1 MNDAVITLN
10 GLEKRFPGMDKP
22 AVAPLDCTIHAGYV
36 TGLVG
41 PDGAGK
47 TTLMRMLAGLLKP
60 DSGNAT
66 VIGFDPIKNDGALH
80 AVLGYM
86 PQKFGLYE
94 DLICTRICA
103 ASPARHGSK
112 LLLACWSLRLL
123 GRLPDAWRAS
133 SPVG

>member
-1 MNDAVITLN
+1 MNDAYHAERPGKTLSRAWTSPPSRRSIVPFTPVM
-10 GLEKRFPGMDKP
+10 L
-22 AVAPLDCTIHAGYV
+22 

-66 VIGFDPIKNDGALH
+66 VIGFDPIQNDGALH

-86 PQKFGLYE
+86 PQKIPYCK
-94 DLICTRICA
+94 ISR
-103 ASPARHGSK
+103 
-112 LLLACWSLRLL
+112 
-123 GRLPDAWRAS
+123 
-133 SPVG
+133 

>member
-1 MNDAVITLN
+1 
-10 GLEKRFPGMDKP
+10 MDKP

-60 DSGNAT
+60 DSGSAT

-94 DLICTRICA
+94 DLR
-103 ASPARHGSK
+103 
-112 LLLACWSLRLL
+112 
-123 GRLPDAWRAS
+123 
-133 SPVG
+133 

>member
-80 AVLGYM
+80 AV
-86 PQKFGLYE
+86 PQPADGISVAPKP
-94 DLICTRICA
+94 A
-103 ASPARHGSK
+103 MAWPAR
-112 LLLACWSLRLL
+112 A
-123 GRLPDAWRAS
+123 AWLTSR
-133 SPVG
+133 